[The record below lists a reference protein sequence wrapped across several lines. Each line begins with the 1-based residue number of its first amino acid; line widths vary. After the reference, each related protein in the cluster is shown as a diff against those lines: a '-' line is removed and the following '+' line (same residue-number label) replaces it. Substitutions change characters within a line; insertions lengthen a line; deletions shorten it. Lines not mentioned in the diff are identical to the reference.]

1 MGVLTTVE
9 AECKDCYKCVRACPV
24 KAIKINTGHAQ
35 IWDERCILDGR
46 CISVC
51 PQHAKHVRD
60 DLTGV
65 RALVAQGEVLAA
77 SIAPSY
83 VAAFDLADPTSLVTA
98 LRRLG
103 FTYVAE
109 TAIGAEVVAM
119 AHKACLHQEPKP
131 KITSSC
137 PTIVNLIEKH
147 YPEAR
152 QYLAPVVS
160 PMVAHARL
168 MHQQYGE
175 RVKVVFIGPCV
186 AKKAEADEEQFAGEI
201 AGVLTFAE
209 LEAWL
214 AEDNLQLAEL
224 PPDRYDTADTN
235 WGRIFPLAG
244 GLLRTAGLTTDMLA
258 NRMATVTGLEQCE
271 SVIGHLVAG
280 EDLALDL
287 IEMLACEGGCLDGP
301 CMTGPWD
308 GIARRQRLIKHVE
321 KASFRAS
328 KVDDA
333 PKTDDTPKVHDVSD
347 EGRLGVGS
355 EAWPEAEGSG
365 IPSWLLRTYTDKKL
379 RLPEPTEEKLR
390 EILTAIGKRT
400 PADELN
406 CGACGY
412 DSCRDKARAV
422 YHGVAEME
430 MCIPYMRAK
439 AESLAHVI
447 IKSTPNGTIVV
458 DDKLTVLAVNPAAEI
473 MFDWEAGEVVGK
485 SLGSLMDTDSFQRV
499 LQSRQLL
506 KEIAEYPD
514 HDLIAQQYIFTPEDQ
529 DIVIG
534 IFTNITEDKERQDEL
549 ARLKATTLERAQ
561 DVINRQMRVAQEI
574 AGLLGETTAETKV
587 LLSQLMR
594 LMQGGE
600 DA

>member
-35 IWDERCILDGR
+35 IWDERCILDGH

-51 PQHAKHVRD
+51 PQHAKRVRD

-65 RALVAQGEVLAA
+65 KALLAKGEVVAV

-83 VAAFDLADPTSLVTA
+83 VAAFDLPDPNCLATA
-98 LRRLG
+98 LRQLG

-109 TAIGAEVVAM
+109 TAIGAEVVAA
-119 AHKACLHQEPKP
+119 AHKVCLKQGQGP

-152 QYLAPVVS
+152 QFLAPIVS

-168 MHQQYGE
+168 LHQQYGE
-175 RVKVVFIGPCV
+175 QVKVVFIGPCV

-201 AGVLTFAE
+201 AAVLTFAE
-209 LEAWL
+209 LENWL
-214 AEDNLQLAEL
+214 AEAGLQPAEL
-224 PPDRYDTADTN
+224 RPSEYDALETN
-235 WGRIFPLAG
+235 WGRMFPLAG
-244 GLLRTAGLTTDMLA
+244 GLLRTAGLSTDMLA
-258 NRMATVTGLEQCE
+258 GRMATVTGIEQCE
-271 SVIGHLVAG
+271 SLIQQLMAG
-280 EDLALDL
+280 QDLSLDL
-287 IEMLACEGGCLDGP
+287 IEVLACEGGCIDGP
-301 CMTGPWD
+301 CMVGPWD

-321 KASFRAS
+321 EAVAKSRQVYGDPDSCSLMAG
-328 KVDDA
+328 
-333 PKTDDTPKVHDVSD
+333 SD
-347 EGRLGVGS
+347 GTKE
-355 EAWPEAEGSG
+355 
-365 IPSWLLRTYTDKKL
+365 IPSWVMRTYSDKQLK
-379 RLPEPTEEKLR
+379 LPEPNAEELGR
-390 EILTAIGKRT
+390 ILATIGKHT

-422 YHGVAEME
+422 YYGVAESE

-439 AESLAHVI
+439 AESLAHLI
-447 IKSTPNGTIVV
+447 INSTPNGIIVV
-458 DDKLTVLAVNPAAEI
+458 DDKLFILAINPAAEI
-473 MFDWEAGEVVGK
+473 MFDCQAEDLLHQPLSELLETESFEWVWENRRLCRGIE
-485 SLGSLMDTDSFQRV
+485 
-499 LQSRQLL
+499 
-506 KEIAEYPD
+506 EYPE
-514 HDLIAQQYIFTPEDQ
+514 HQLIAQQYVFTPEDQ
-529 DIVIG
+529 DIIIG
-534 IFTNITEDKERQDEL
+534 IFTDITADYNRQDEL

-561 DVINRQMRVAQEI
+561 EVINRQMRVAQEI

-587 LLSQLMR
+587 LLTQLMQ
-594 LMQGGE
+594 LMQDGE
-600 DA
+600 DT